1 MEKGCL
7 DSVQVVHN
15 IFQQEPE
22 TDVFVTALKNNVG
35 IIARCPL
42 DEGALSGK
50 ITPDSKFAEG
60 SFLEGYFK
68 EDRKQI
74 VYDKTQAMNWADGR
88 RVCR

>member
-1 MEKGCL
+1 
-7 DSVQVVHN
+7 VQVVHN
-15 IFQQEPE
+15 IFPAGAG
-22 TDVFVTALKNNVG
+22 TGRVCRGLKHNGG

-68 EDRKQI
+68 EAASRSYMIKS
-74 VYDKTQAMNWADGR
+74 R
-88 RVCR
+88 R